1 MHKFLYQKEIVNT
14 MNIKLNIKK
23 LRKFKKTTI
32 MSTEESL
39 KDIER
44 WFEDP
49 FAPYREPSDD
59 KYVNGDYEDSN
70 K

>member
-1 MHKFLYQKEIVNT
+1 MS
-14 MNIKLNIKK
+14 IKLNIKK
-23 LRKFKKTTI
+23 LRKTKKTTI
-32 MSTEESL
+32 IPTEESL

-49 FAPYREPSDD
+49 HAPYFEPSDD
-59 KYVNGDYEDSN
+59 EYVNGDYEDPN

>member
-1 MHKFLYQKEIVNT
+1 MS
-14 MNIKLNIKK
+14 IKLNIKK
-23 LRKFKKTTI
+23 LRKTKKTTI
-32 MSTEESL
+32 ISTEESL

-49 FAPYREPSDD
+49 YAPYHEPSDD
-59 KYVNGDYEDSN
+59 KYINGDYEDSN

>member
-1 MHKFLYQKEIVNT
+1 MS
-14 MNIKLNIKK
+14 IKLNTDK
-23 LRKFKKTTI
+23 LRKTKKTI
-32 MSTEESL
+32 VVPTEESL

-49 FAPYREPSDD
+49 YAPYYEPSDD
-59 KYVNGDYEDSN
+59 EYVNGDYKDPN

>member
-1 MHKFLYQKEIVNT
+1 MS
-14 MNIKLNIKK
+14 IKLNIKK
-23 LRKFKKTTI
+23 LRKTKKTI
-32 MSTEESL
+32 IIPTEESL

-49 FAPYREPSDD
+49 YAPYYEPSDD
-59 KYVNGDYEDSN
+59 EYVNGDYKDPN

>member
-1 MHKFLYQKEIVNT
+1 

-49 FAPYREPSDD
+49 YAPYSEPSDD
-59 KYVNGDYEDSN
+59 KYINGDYEDPN